1 MPKPTAL
8 EIYEGRPSHRPL
20 PHGEPKPREII
31 PIAPEHLDEVGG
43 AFYERLIQVMSSVPG
58 WLTEADFATLG
69 EAAYWYAEYRRYAEF
84 IRTSGDTYVAAFTDS
99 AGQEHQQFKPMP
111 QVKMRKDA
119 WVECMKLL
127 DRLGLS
133 PAARARM
140 VMTRRQDEDDD
151 LDSH

>member
-1 MPKPTAL
+1 MTPV
-8 EIYEGRPSHRPL
+8 Y
-20 PHGEPKPREII
+20 
-31 PIAPEHLDEVGG
+31 
-43 AFYERLIQVMSSVPG
+43 G
-58 WLTEADFATLG
+58 WITEADAATLTM
-69 EAAYWYAEYRRYAEF
+69 AAYWWSETQRYAEF
-84 IRTSGDTYVAAFTDS
+84 VRVNGDTYIAAFTDS

-140 VMTRRQDEDDD
+140 VLQKPNVENDDID
-151 LDSH
+151 P

>member
-1 MPKPTAL
+1 MTDKTKSETVAAAFNAFC
-8 EIYEGRPSHRPL
+8 
-20 PHGEPKPREII
+20 K
-31 PIAPEHLDEVGG
+31 EHN
-43 AFYERLIQVMSSVPG
+43 I
-58 WLTEADFATLG
+58 
-69 EAAYWYAEYRRYAEF
+69 
-84 IRTSGDTYVAAFTDS
+84 DTYIAAFTDS

-140 VMTRRQDEDDD
+140 VIQKRIDEDND
-151 LDSH
+151 LDES